1 MAWSL
6 GELAERSGAELRG
19 DAAIEIER
27 AADLRE
33 AKAGDLSF
41 LTGGKFAEH
50 LPATRASAVI
60 LAQEHAAAC
69 PCAVLVSK
77 NPYLTYARAAALL
90 YPRPRPPAGIHPS
103 AVVHSKAEVNPSA
116 VIGPNA
122 VLDEGV
128 RIAAGVVVGP
138 GCVIG
143 ARSTIG
149 EDSELVANVT
159 LGTDTVVGKRNIFHP
174 GAVIGADGFGM
185 ANDQGHWVK
194 IPQIG
199 RVVTGDDVE
208 IGANTTVDRGA
219 LQDTVLA
226 DGVKIDN
233 LVQVAHNVHI
243 GEHSAIA
250 GCVGIAG
257 SAHIGA
263 YCTLAGGVG
272 VVGHLTIGD
281 HIHVTGMSM
290 VSKSLSEPGVY
301 SAGVPLQSNRDWHR
315 NFVRFK
321 QLDDMAKR
329 LKKLEKTLAEDAQG

>member
-1 MAWSL
+1 M
-6 GELAERSGAELRG
+6 
-19 DAAIEIER
+19 
-27 AADLRE
+27 
-33 AKAGDLSF
+33 
-41 LTGGKFAEH
+41 
-50 LPATRASAVI
+50 
-60 LAQEHAAAC
+60 
-69 PCAVLVSK
+69 SK